1 MKYKQNSILVLVLF
15 YFGLTHCFSQV
26 NYDIGRRTIN
36 GIQLLQDSNDEKAFY
51 FLPDYPRIAINKS
64 GDFELMCIKYIGKNG
79 KSSGGLFHALIQFDL
94 PKEILTK
101 IENELKIQVPGAR
114 IVGAVPLLQNM
125 KSEEDVST
133 GFKVISSILTNT
145 DGENPFTSNLI
156 AAGPAL
162 TQGGKTA
169 FAAKLNEDGAT
180 LLFKSLESGTSDV
193 SVVVSGYYEAKVKAY
208 NAVVTAEMST
218 IYKHFSKIKNV
229 QEGFTK
235 RQLRDITDKMIQ
247 DQIIN
252 IDVFDRS
259 KGLGVNTGDM
269 DGILNVITEKLTDI
283 MFNAE
288 IGWAKQ
294 PIKETAVE
302 QGQIKGRQ
310 KRGWFSSVFGGF
322 KYGLTGISIS
332 GKTRNDQ
339 YVTDN
344 QLVIKNREDVKI
356 NKFYL
361 NLNKST
367 TIKVPVTSSG
377 NIGGLYNILKE
388 DAGDKYF
395 KIVNL
400 EDSDFMMRDVM
411 FLLDLA
417 FVESFSEI
425 LNSVTVSFKKN
436 YAIGHDDITRDIIFN
451 NADLLKGVNYKTISY
466 PRLGIKKSNWLDY
479 EYKLNWSLKG
489 KSKTIQIPENKNEWL
504 KSNNPSI
511 VLTPPFDKRNVEID
525 TDKSSFNSLGIN
537 SCTIRF
543 FVILNG
549 EPTAHKIQVLR
560 ADDVEN
566 TTKINLYYDKNEPII
581 YQVTWYIGNTK
592 IEEDPKPLED
602 ENYLFLM
609 TPNQ

>member
-1 MKYKQNSILVLVLF
+1 MKHKKNTIITIILF
-15 YFGLTHCFSQV
+15 YFIITDCFSQV
-26 NYDIGRRTIN
+26 NYDEGRRTIN
-36 GIQLLQDSNDEKAFY
+36 GIQLLQDSNDEKAFH
-51 FLPDYPRIAINKS
+51 FLPDFPRIAINKA
-64 GDFELMCIKYIGKNG
+64 GDFELMCIKYIGENG
-79 KSSGGLFHALIQFDL
+79 ESSGGLFHALIQFDL
-94 PKEILTK
+94 PKDVLSN
-101 IENELKIQVPGAR
+101 IENELKSQVSGAR
-114 IVGAVPLLQNM
+114 IVGAVPLLQET
-125 KSEEDVST
+125 KSGENVST

-145 DGENPFTSNLI
+145 EGKNPFTSNLI

-169 FAAKLNEDGAT
+169 FAAKLNMNGAT

-218 IYKHFSKIKNV
+218 IYKHFSEIKNI
-229 QEGFTK
+229 QRGFTK

-247 DQIIN
+247 DQLIN

-259 KGLGVNTGDM
+259 EGLGVKTSDM
-269 DGILNVITEKLTDI
+269 DGILNIITEKLTDV

-294 PIKETAVE
+294 PSKEITVE
-302 QGQIKGRQ
+302 KGQLKGRR
-310 KRGWFSSVFGGF
+310 KRGFISKVFGSGAKND
-322 KYGLTGISIS
+322 KYVS
-332 GKTRNDQ
+332 D
-339 YVTDN
+339 D
-344 QLVIKNREDVKI
+344 QLVIKKREDIKI

-388 DAGDKYF
+388 EAGDKYF

-400 EDSDFMMRDVM
+400 DDSDFMMRDVM

-417 FVESFSEI
+417 YVESFSEI
-425 LNSVTVSFKKN
+425 LNSVTVSFKKTYEKN
-436 YAIGHDDITRDIIFN
+436 QDDITNDLIFN
-451 NADLLKGVNYKTISY
+451 NTDLVNGTNYKTLSY
-466 PRLGIKKSNWLDY
+466 PRLGIKKANWLDY

-489 KSKTIQIPENKNEWL
+489 KSKTIQIPENKNDWL

-511 VLTPPFDKRNVEID
+511 VLTPPFKKRNIEID
-525 TDKSSFNSLGIN
+525 ADKSSFNALGIN

-549 EPTAHKIQVLR
+549 EPTPYKVQILR
-560 ADDVEN
+560 ASDVEN
-566 TTKINLYYDKNEPII
+566 TAKINLYHDENEPII
-581 YQVTWYIGNTK
+581 YQVTWYVGNTK
-592 IEEDPKPLED
+592 IEEKAKRLED

-609 TPNQ
+609 TPTL